1 MKANNERIQGESQ
14 ADSGRTQEQLRQ
26 ENLAKQAALESK
38 SRLIDNMAYQIR
50 TLSNAIIGFSD
61 LLNAEELSS
70 DQKEYVDEIYQA
82 GRALSVLVNDV
93 LDLAKLDSGNLL
105 VVSKTYCDLTDRLED
120 FYQLI
125 ITGARQRGLEFSI
138 VADANV
144 PAHIF
149 TDSERLIKCLLN
161 LTTNAVKYTPK
172 GFVRVSISM
181 QQKENHPWIRFDV
194 QDSGPG
200 IAPERLSSIF
210 NEVAQIEDANR
221 GVLSSLDM
229 GLSITG
235 SLPVTQRMVNALGGR
250 IEVTSQPSQG
260 STFSL
265 LLPAGVNVVTE
276 KPLDLSRACWN
287 VKQQPQTKTS
297 TGSTRRTAAKE
308 QTRGNI
314 LLVEDQESNRTVITL
329 LLETLGVA
337 VETAEDGVQAV
348 EKASRGSFDL
358 ILMDLILPNMDGY
371 EAAKI
376 LRQKN
381 IAVPIIAL
389 SAGVM
394 NEQDSK
400 RIEQD
405 FNALLTKPVDGKKLQ
420 QTLRKYLPGLDVS
433 SEQTKTNFEDECMIE
448 YTNG

>member
-1 MKANNERIQGESQ
+1 MKSDNKTQQEDA
-14 ADSGRTQEQLRQ
+14 GRTQEQLRQ
-26 ENLAKQAALESK
+26 DNLAKQAALEAK

-61 LLNAEELSS
+61 LLIAENLSES
-70 DQKEYVDEIYQA
+70 LKDYVDEIYQA
-82 GRALSVLVNDV
+82 GKALSVLVNDV
-93 LDLAKLDSGNLL
+93 LDMAKLDSGNL
-105 VVSKTYCDLTDRLED
+105 VISKTHCDLADRLED
-120 FYQLI
+120 FYQLLVA
-125 ITGARQRGLEFSI
+125 GARQRGLDFSI

-149 TDSERLIKCLLN
+149 TDSERMVKCLLN
-161 LTTNAVKYTPK
+161 LTANAVKYTPK
-172 GFVRVSISM
+172 GFVRVSISI
-181 QQKENHPWIRFDV
+181 QQKENLPWIRFDV

-200 IAPERLSSIF
+200 IAPERLSGIF
-210 NEVAQIEDANR
+210 SEVAKMEDANR
-221 GVLSSLDM
+221 GVLSSMDM

-235 SLPVTQRMVNALGGR
+235 SLQATKRLTEALGGQ
-250 IEVTSQPSQG
+250 IEVTSTLGTG

-265 LLPAGVNVVTE
+265 LLPAGVNIAAE
-276 KPLDLSRACWN
+276 KPLDLSR
-287 VKQQPQTKTS
+287 VKPKPPTETSAGPAKKTP
-297 TGSTRRTAAKE
+297 AKK
-308 QTRGNI
+308 QKRGRI

-329 LLETLGVA
+329 LLETLGLA

-348 EKASRGSFDL
+348 EKASAEMFDL
-358 ILMDLILPNMDGY
+358 ILMDLMLPNMDGY
-371 EAAKI
+371 EATKI

-381 IAVPIIAL
+381 ISVPIIAL

-405 FNALLTKPVDGKKLQ
+405 FNALLTKPVDRKKLHQ
-420 QTLRKYLPGLDVS
+420 MLRKHLPELDVS
-433 SEQTKTNFEDECMIE
+433 AEQTETGAEDGFVIE